1 LGDDLATL
9 INNLHNAPNCSRLG
23 ACTKM
28 KKTWCAD
35 FFDDTDD
42 ILLSRS
48 VIISADSEDE
58 AVDLAI
64 AQMGNAVH
72 IQFTRTISMGN

>member
-1 LGDDLATL
+1 
-9 INNLHNAPNCSRLG
+9 
-23 ACTKM
+23 M
-28 KKTWCAD
+28 KKTWRAD

-42 ILLSRS
+42 ILPSRS
-48 VIISADSEDE
+48 AIISADSEDE